1 MDSLAS
7 SEFIRAILF
16 GVALP
21 ISSLAAVTMNCGGNR
36 RQPGKVLKSQKV
48 QRGSSKKHGH
58 QLSTSQKHGNKQ
70 SGVLSEKKR
79 ASSKKQSDLQKH
91 QNVGMK
97 KEPSKKQL
105 PNVSSKRPLKRKPSV
120 RITHVPLEYETAK
133 GASKRETISNKSNSS
148 KKTGEKSSRKDS
160 SKRINSKISAKEKSK
175 AAKYVPPYG
184 SEVMDL
190 KLEPKQLVFNFT
202 GGQERIQLHN
212 SSNGSRY
219 AIKLKCSDNNVYHFN
234 PVYAI
239 VEPGETLQLNAYRNN
254 TVDADSAASMP
265 AKLVFLVTKVSKDD
279 SEPKNAFKNAT
290 DKYPKMVL
298 PLLVSDGNK
307 GIIGISNKRCICIK

>member
-1 MDSLAS
+1 MDSLGS
-7 SEFIRAILF
+7 SEFIRAIFF
-16 GVALP
+16 GVAVP
-21 ISSLAAVTMNCGGNR
+21 ISSLAVVTMNCGGNR
-36 RQPGKVLKSQKV
+36 RQSRKVPKSQKV

-70 SGVLSEKKR
+70 SGVSFVKKR
-79 ASSKKQSDLQKH
+79 VSSKKQSDSQKH
-91 QNVGMK
+91 QIVSMK
-97 KEPSKKQL
+97 KEPLKKQL
-105 PNVSSKRPLKRKPSV
+105 PNASKRPLKRKPSV
-120 RITHVPLEYETAK
+120 RITQVPLEYKSAK
-133 GASKRETISNKSNSS
+133 DASKRGTVSNKSNSS
-148 KKTGEKSSRKDS
+148 KKSSRKDS

-184 SEVMDL
+184 SEVTDL

-212 SSNGSRY
+212 SSTIGSRY

-254 TVDADSAASMP
+254 TVDANSAASMP
-265 AKLVFLVTKVSKDD
+265 AKLVFLVTKISKDD

-290 DKYPKMVL
+290 DEYPKMML